1 METTRQYKIAYT
13 ETAIQDMEEKA
24 DYISC
29 QFRDPALALT
39 WYTRLRDAIQQ
50 NLKTM
55 PLKYPLYS
63 LEPWSLRV
71 SAYSLFATMWFCIVW
86 MRHSPVSTSVQSAP
100 RAVTSLPISPDR
112 NTHDCKTSPSGHQP

>member
-24 DYISC
+24 DYINC

-63 LEPWSLRV
+63 LEPTLRA
-71 SAYSLFATMWFCIVW
+71 SAYLPSAMTWFCIV
-86 MRHSPVSTSVQSAP
+86 
-100 RAVTSLPISPDR
+100 
-112 NTHDCKTSPSGHQP
+112 

>member
-1 METTRQYKIAYT
+1 METTQQYKTAYT
-13 ETAIQDMEEKA
+13 ETAIQDLEEKA

-63 LEPWSLRV
+63 IEPWHSKGIRLFTFRNDMV
-71 SAYSLFATMWFCIVW
+71 LYSVDEAHACVYI
-86 MRHSPVSTSVQSAP
+86 
-100 RAVTSLPISPDR
+100 RAVCTKGRDLSSHLTRQEHP
-112 NTHDCKTSPSGHQP
+112 